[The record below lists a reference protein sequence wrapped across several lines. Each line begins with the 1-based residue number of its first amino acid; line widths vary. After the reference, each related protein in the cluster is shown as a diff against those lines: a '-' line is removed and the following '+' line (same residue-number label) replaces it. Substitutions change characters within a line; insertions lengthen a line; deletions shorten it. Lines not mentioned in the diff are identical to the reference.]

1 LQDEKENP
9 MGAIDQHRFL
19 EAVRVGRGD
28 GNWSA
33 IARALGGL
41 AMFDILPALARVDE
55 ETREQILRAGR
66 GVLALRAF
74 ERIEFAKTVIS
85 TQRMVPPPSELH
97 EDQVNDARRYLLT
110 ALKSAPSQA
119 NVASF
124 SSMDAAAIRAID
136 EIDTLTKAIQ
146 REFSGSIYTRGRA
159 YEFTPPEMAV
169 TDWSSSQVAIPEGT
183 HWVATYH
190 AHPPTSPDAEN
201 FSSQDIVVCRGIK
214 NGNSVLRPPLV
225 NYLGTPSGRIKKLT
239 PRELLQGADVEAYG
253 PDGKQEVLR

>member
-1 LQDEKENP
+1 

-33 IARALGGL
+33 TARALGGL
-41 AMFDILPALARVDE
+41 AMFDILPALAQVDE
-55 ETREQILRAGR
+55 ETRQQILRAGR
-66 GVLALRAF
+66 GALALRAF

-85 TQRMVPPPSELH
+85 TKRMVSPPSELN
-97 EDQVNDARRYLLT
+97 EDQLNDVRRYLLA
-110 ALKSAPSQA
+110 ALKPATSQA
-119 NVASF
+119 SVSSF

-146 REFSGSIYTRGRA
+146 REFSGSIYTRGGA

-169 TDWSSSQVAIPEGT
+169 MDWSSSQVAVPRGT
-183 HWVATYH
+183 QWVATYH
-190 AHPPTSPDAEN
+190 AHPAASPDAEN
-201 FSSQDIVVCRGIK
+201 FSSQDVVICRGIK
-214 NGNSVLRPPLV
+214 NGHSVLRPPLV

-239 PRELLQGADVEAYG
+239 PHELLQGADVEAYG
-253 PDGKQEVLR
+253 PDGKFEILR

>member
-1 LQDEKENP
+1 

-19 EAVRVGRGD
+19 EAVRAGRGD

-33 IARALGGL
+33 TARALGGL
-41 AMFDILPALARVDE
+41 AMFDILPALAQVDE

-66 GVLALRAF
+66 GALALGAF
-74 ERIEFAKTVIS
+74 QRIEFAKTVIS
-85 TQRMVPPPSELH
+85 TQMMVSPPSALH
-97 EDQVNDARRYLLT
+97 EDQVNDVRRYLLA
-110 ALKSAPSQA
+110 ALKPATSQA
-119 NVASF
+119 SLSGF

-146 REFSGSIYTRGRA
+146 REFSGSIYIRGGA

-169 TDWSSSQVAIPEGT
+169 MDWSSSQVAVPKGT
-183 HWVATYH
+183 QWVATYH
-190 AHPPTSPDAEN
+190 AHPAANPDAEN
-201 FSSQDIVVCRGIK
+201 FSPQDVVVCRGIK
-214 NGNSVLRPPLV
+214 NGTCVLRPPLI

-239 PRELLQGADVEAYG
+239 PRELLQGADVDAYG

>member
-1 LQDEKENP
+1 

-33 IARALGGL
+33 TARALGGL

-55 ETREQILRAGR
+55 ETRDQILRAGK
-66 GVLALRAF
+66 GVLALAALK
-74 ERIEFAKTVIS
+74 RIEFAKTVIS
-85 TQRMVPPPSELH
+85 TQMMVSPPSELH
-97 EDQVNDARRYLLT
+97 EDQVNDARRYLLA
-110 ALKSAPSQA
+110 ALKPAASEA
-119 NVASF
+119 NRSSF

-136 EIDTLTKAIQ
+136 EIATLTKAIQ
-146 REFSGSIYTRGRA
+146 REFSGSIYIRGGA

-169 TDWSSSQVAIPEGT
+169 MDWSSSQVAVPKDT
-183 HWVATYH
+183 QWVATYH
-190 AHPPTSPDAEN
+190 AHPAANPDAEN
-201 FSSQDIVVCRGIK
+201 FSSQDVVISRGIR
-214 NGNSVLRPPLV
+214 NGNSVLRPALI

-239 PRELLQGADVEAYG
+239 PRELLQGADVDAYG

>member
-1 LQDEKENP
+1 
-9 MGAIDQHRFL
+9 MGANDQHRFL
-19 EAVRVGRGD
+19 ETVRVGRGD

-33 IARALGGL
+33 TARALGGL
-41 AMFDILPALARVDE
+41 AMFDILPALAQVDE
-55 ETREQILRAGR
+55 ETREQILLAGR
-66 GVLALRAF
+66 GALPLGAF

-85 TQRMVPPPSELH
+85 TQMMVSPPSALH
-97 EDQVNDARRYLLT
+97 EDQVNDVRRYLLA
-110 ALKSAPSQA
+110 ALKPATSQA
-119 NVASF
+119 NVAGF

-169 TDWSSSQVAIPEGT
+169 MDWSSSQVAVPKGT
-183 HWVATYH
+183 QWVATYH
-190 AHPPTSPDAEN
+190 THPAATPDAEN
-201 FSSQDIVVCRGIK
+201 FSSQDVVVCRGIR

-239 PRELLQGADVEAYG
+239 PRELLQGAEVEAYG